1 MIDVQYSY
9 PQPLRT
15 KFGRAYLKRL
25 SIIRESCRLV
35 VPYFVKFWRERL
47 TYRTQLVLM
56 SMSSL
61 IGFIQFGLLGA
72 FLSMGGQ
79 FPGIEAYGGNI
90 VGFLVTGS
98 IGSSMLLMMMGVAKN
113 VIQEE
118 QRIGTLEMMA
128 SSRAGL
134 GALIV
139 TRLVVNFLS
148 TVVTSSVLVAVF
160 FLIFDIKA
168 NVDIVGL
175 ILAVVVG
182 SLLMSAVGVCAA
194 GYILN
199 SKAGEPFT
207 WTVTTIMGLFSGVLF
222 PVEIYPGWLSSFAQM
237 LPTTAIMAALRTTTL
252 SGASPLAT
260 LSQLIPSLVSL
271 MIFIPLG
278 IFMFKWGM
286 NQARTKGSIGQ
297 Y

>member
-15 KFGRAYLKRL
+15 KFGRAYLKHP

-47 TYRTQLVLM
+47 TYRTQLVLT

-175 ILAVVVG
+175 ILAVVVL
-182 SLLMSAVGVCAA
+182 SL
-194 GYILN
+194 IH
-199 SKAGEPFT
+199 
-207 WTVTTIMGLFSGVLF
+207 I
-222 PVEIYPGWLSSFAQM
+222 
-237 LPTTAIMAALRTTTL
+237 
-252 SGASPLAT
+252 
-260 LSQLIPSLVSL
+260 
-271 MIFIPLG
+271 
-278 IFMFKWGM
+278 
-286 NQARTKGSIGQ
+286 
-297 Y
+297 